1 MAQDQ
6 SQAQRRIMDAIGE
19 ESRVPLF
26 NVREGDLYV
35 LLGFPMVGLL
45 VGGATGIDVLVIP
58 LVLCGVVLGSAFVF
72 ASPSHLAATTWLATV
87 YRYVCKRP
95 RRTYNVPSNLAAE
108 ASSEARTACDG
119 GLVDYTPFTPDER
132 TQDLTNIERA
142 WPGTGAIQRSDGAM
156 ERFLE
161 LDPGNMDFAMSG
173 DWAGLQS
180 IGESF
185 ANNEL
190 DFRLTLHTTTR
201 PFPAEQLV
209 DKIDDRL
216 DDDDV
221 ADRPTFQALLEEY
234 RESRPEDIEGTQQVH
249 YYIGVEVAPYDV
261 YERNSQERTPAEK
274 LTTLPVV
281 GLLFTPFVT
290 RREQL
295 TEAELRGRMLEALD
309 DRLRTVEREL
319 VSTASDW
326 SSRRL
331 STVEVF
337 TLAVEFWNGTT
348 VEKEMAESMV
358 REQSVVDRT
367 TREDANA

>member
-1 MAQDQ
+1 MNVV
-6 SQAQRRIMDAIGE
+6 GE
-19 ESRVPLF
+19 ESRVPVL
-26 NVREGDLYV
+26 NVREGDLLVIVGFPFAGFMLAATIGIDLLIV
-35 LLGFPMVGLL
+35 LLSFCG
-45 VGGATGIDVLVIP
+45 LVIGST
-58 LVLCGVVLGSAFVF
+58 VLF
-72 ASPSHLAATTWLATV
+72 ASPDHMTGTRSLAIA
-87 YRYVCKRP
+87 YRYYCKRP
-95 RRTYNVPSNLAAE
+95 RTTYSVPASLSAE
-108 ASSEARTACDG
+108 ATEEARTACDG
-119 GLVDYTPFTPDER
+119 GLADYTPFTPDER

-142 WPGTGAIQRSDGAM
+142 WPGTGAVQRSDGAM
-156 ERFLE
+156 EQFIE
-161 LDPGNMDFAMSG
+161 LDPDNMDFAMSG

-190 DFRLTLHTTTR
+190 DFRLTMHTTTR
-201 PFPAEQLV
+201 PFPADQLV

-221 ADRPTFQALLEEY
+221 SDRPTFEALLEEY
-234 RESRPEDIEGTQQVH
+234 RESRPEDIEGTQQLH
-249 YYIGVEVAPYDV
+249 YYLGVEVAPYDV
-261 YERNSQERTPAEK
+261 YERNSAEPTPAEK
-274 LTTLPVV
+274 LARLPVV

-309 DRLRTVEREL
+309 ERLRTVEREL

-337 TLAVEFWNGTT
+337 ALAVEFWNGTT
-348 VEKEMAESMV
+348 VDEETAESMV
-358 REQSVVDRT
+358 RERSVVDST
-367 TREDANA
+367 PREDADV